1 MIDAMNTGS
10 GHVHPADDVRPW
22 RAAARARTSQLLGLA
37 LTIALATACAAP
49 LAEPPTPRPP
59 AATSSPAPDDK
70 TTAKAGPPPISS
82 RGDEV
87 VRVARTYLGA
97 PYVWGGTSP
106 AGFDC
111 SGVVKYV
118 YGRVGILLPHGAV
131 AQFKHGSSVP
141 RTELKPGDVVF
152 FDRLR
157 HNGIYVGD
165 GRFVHA
171 TQTGDVVKLSRL
183 DEDWFRT
190 RWVGARRL
198 LGGA

>member
-1 MIDAMNTGS
+1 MIEAMNTG
-10 GHVHPADDVRPW
+10 GRPAAPADDVGRWP
-22 RAAARARTSQLLGLA
+22 AAARARTGRLPGLA
-37 LTIALATACAAP
+37 LIVALAAACAAP
-49 LAEPPTPRPP
+49 LAEPPAPRPP
-59 AATSSPAPDDK
+59 ATTASPTPDDK
-70 TTAKAGPPPISS
+70 ARAKAGSAQASS
-82 RGDEV
+82 RRADV
-87 VRVARTYLGA
+87 VRVARTHLGA
-97 PYVWGGTSP
+97 PYVWGGASP

-111 SGVVKYV
+111 SGFVKYV
-118 YGRVGILLPHGAV
+118 YGRVGVSLPHGAV

-171 TQTGDVVKLSRL
+171 TQSGDVVKMSRL
-183 DEDWFRT
+183 DEEWFRT

-198 LGGA
+198 LGGV